1 MKIQTRLAAL
11 CALTL
16 AGCFSATPPAAF
28 CTSDLNCPD
37 GTHCDTSAKA
47 CIAGVVLTVSPASQ
61 EIGIGGSATI
71 AATVSGTSTTT
82 VQWSLQEPTGGTLHA
97 SGESIVFVSSGVMGT
112 FHVTATADADKSV
125 TATATVTVKPLSI
138 TPTSASVNVH
148 HTQQFSANGA
158 GGTWSVQESL
168 GGTITSSGLYTA
180 PAASGTFH
188 VSYSVAQASVTATVT
203 VLDAVA
209 VTVTPATATLF
220 TSASFQF
227 SATVANAGNN
237 TAVTWSVAGNAGSIN
252 RTTGLYT
259 APGVAGS
266 YTVTATSVADNS
278 ATGSAK
284 ITVVA
289 APVVT
294 VTPASAAVVE
304 GGKEQFTVSIA
315 NPPNGDLSVVWSVQE
330 TGGGSI
336 VASGNYTA
344 PATAGTYHV
353 IASCTSAATYTG
365 TATIT
370 VGPLQITPATANVQ
384 QGKTQQFTTNSPG
397 TWSVQESGG
406 GTIDATGLYTPPAGL
421 SSGTFHIILTAGGAT
436 ASATVTLVPA
446 IVVAISPTSATLFSG
461 QTQQFGASVMNA
473 SNTTVTWSLVE
484 SPASVAGTV
493 SASGLYTAGA
503 AGTVHLVAKASADP
517 TSSATAVITVNAAPK
532 VTISPAAPLA
542 LIGKTAQLTAT
553 VSNPPGGNSAV
564 TWSVMESGGPTVDGN
579 GLVTSGSMAGTFH
592 VIAALTAAPSYSAT
606 VQLRVTSG
614 PTAANSTLS
623 LPSAAA
629 HSDGQSA
636 LSVTITV
643 RDSTG
648 TALPGALVVLPQ
660 VSGVSFTA
668 TPGNTAAWKTSVFYG
683 DPAGAVILPQSGFV
697 AVAGSSGSFTFFV
710 SSLIAS
716 PTISALLCTSL
727 PCPQN
732 APTLSGSLDFHL
744 VSWQSATGGLAGA
757 DVNGLVSGPDAN
769 GASILY
775 LSTNDGV
782 YASTDQGTK
791 WTARNASLEGVPVGP
806 VSVGAGKV
814 LYTAALAQKRTSSQ
828 GNGGLFFSGD
838 FGATWT
844 LRPTPKDDTL
854 QAMAADPNTPGR
866 LIAGGYSTL
875 YQSNDQGLNWT
886 PVFLNNNSSRNANF
900 LLYDTVKAGAA
911 YAAGILYSGGTPTPF
926 IAGTTDGINWKDLG
940 AVIAGGTAFPCAH
953 NVSGFTEDSTGAFY
967 LSCPEGALYTSSD
980 AASWTLQSTGASG
993 VLFVGADGN
1002 LYASGGNFIRESNDG
1017 GKTFG
1022 NVQPGLPLNVSGLVV
1037 DPSSGAIYVGGH
1049 GITQG
1054 ESSGFGV
1061 ISSGNF
1067 TVSNSGL
1074 TSPSPLYGAVMAIDS
1089 SGIAVQF
1096 LNGKVWRSIDGGAN
1110 WTLNSTGLPNFQFG
1124 TSASIQVDATGAA
1137 SSNAA
1142 STAATY
1148 LLNGGRLF
1156 RSRGTSSNW
1165 SATNLPPAAAG
1176 GLGTLAADPVT
1187 SGTVY
1192 SLSYDNLHLSYST
1205 DYGDNWTTVATPPHN
1220 GGNIHLQAVRSQQ
1233 TKLTVLYFS
1242 FSQAQSETISGG
1254 LFKSTDSGATWT
1266 KLHDETPTTSDYN
1279 GYSPSPFDDK
1289 TFFFDEQGALSLTIN
1304 NFTNITQLSVSGQ
1317 LCGVDPVQQG
1327 SIYIFQN
1334 FGAGRFNFV
1343 RSPNNGQTAVSADAG
1358 IGVLTQSQL
1367 DLAFFPTAGQ
1377 ILAHARGRGFLRTT
1391 TSGQ

>member
-1 MKIQTRLAAL
+1 MSGNMKNQTRLAAL
-11 CALTL
+11 CALAL

-37 GTHCDTSAKA
+37 GTHCDTNAKA
-47 CIAGVVLTVSPASQ
+47 CVAGVVVTVSPASQ
-61 EIGIGGSATI
+61 AIGPGGSATI

-97 SGESIVFVSSGVMGT
+97 SGASLVFVSSGVMGT
-112 FHVTATADADKSV
+112 FHVTATADADKSA
-125 TATATVTVKPLSI
+125 TATATVTVNPLSI

-158 GGTWSVQESL
+158 GGTWSVQEPL

-188 VSYSVAQASVTATVT
+188 VSYAVAQASVTATVT

-227 SATVANAGNN
+227 NAAVANSGN

-266 YTVTATSVADNS
+266 YTVTATSVAENS

-284 ITVVA
+284 ITAVA

-304 GGKEQFTVSIA
+304 GGKAQFTVAIA

-330 TGGGSI
+330 AGGGT
-336 VASGNYTA
+336 VGASGNYTA

-353 IASCTSAATYTG
+353 IASCTSAAAYTG

-384 QGKTQQFTTNSPG
+384 QGKTQQFTGNGPG

-406 GTIDATGLYTPPAGL
+406 GTIDATGLYTPPASL
-421 SSGTFHIILTAGGAT
+421 SSGTFHIMLTAGGAT

-461 QTQQFGASVMNA
+461 QTQQFSASVMNA
-473 SNTTVTWSLVE
+473 SSTTVTWSLVE
-484 SPASVAGTV
+484 SPASVSGTV

-517 TSSATAVITVNAAPK
+517 SSSATAVITVNTAPK
-532 VTISPAAPLA
+532 VTISPASPLVV
-542 LIGKTAQLTAT
+542 IGKTVQLTAT
-553 VSNPPGGNSAV
+553 VTNPPGGNSAV
-564 TWSVMESGGPTVDGN
+564 VWIVAEGGGPVISGN
-579 GLVTSGSMAGTFH
+579 GLVTSGSTEGTYH
-592 VIAALTAAPSYSAT
+592 VTASLMSAPSYNAT
-606 VQLRVTSG
+606 VSLRVTSG
-614 PTAANSTLS
+614 PTAANSVLAIPTT
-623 LPSAAA
+623 AA
-629 HSDGQSA
+629 HSDGQSP

-643 RDSTG
+643 KDSTG
-648 TALPGALVVLPQ
+648 TALPGAMVVLPQ

-668 TPGNTAAWKTSVFYG
+668 QPGNSAAWMS
-683 DPAGAVILPQSGFV
+683 GALANASGVTLPQSGFV
-697 AVAGSSGSFTFFV
+697 GVTGATGNFNFLV
-710 SSLIAS
+710 SSLTAA
-716 PTISALLCTSL
+716 PMISALLCTSL

-732 APTLSGSLDFHL
+732 APTLSGALDFHL
-744 VSWQSATGGLAGA
+744 VSWQSASGGLAGA
-757 DVNGLVSGPDAN
+757 DVNGLVLGPDAS

-782 YASTDQGTK
+782 YASTNQGSS
-791 WTARNASLEGVPVGP
+791 WTARNASLEGVPVGA

-814 LYTAALAQKRTSSQ
+814 LYAVAGAQKRTSAQ
-828 GNGGLFFSGD
+828 GIGGLFFSADYGS
-838 FGATWT
+838 TWT
-844 LRPTPKDDTL
+844 LRQTPKDDFL
-854 QAMAADPNTPGR
+854 QTMAADPNTPGR
-866 LIAGGYSTL
+866 LIAGGYSAL
-875 YQSNDQGLNWT
+875 YQSDDQGLNWT
-886 PVFLNNNSSRNANF
+886 AMLPITNSSRNANF
-900 LLYDTVKAGAA
+900 LFYDTVKTGAA
-911 YAAGILYSGGTPTPF
+911 YAAGILYSGGTSAPF
-926 IAGTTDGINWKDLG
+926 IAGTTDGTTWKDLG
-940 AVIAGGTAFPCAH
+940 AVVAGGTTFPCSQ
-953 NVSGFTEDSTGAFY
+953 NVNGFIEDATGAFY
-967 LSCPEGALYTSSD
+967 LSCTEGALYTSSD
-980 AASWTLQSTGASG
+980 AASWTLQSTGSFG
-993 VLFVGADGN
+993 VLFAGADRN
-1002 LYASGGNFIRESNDG
+1002 LYTTGGNFIRESNDG

-1022 NVQPGLPLNVSGLVV
+1022 IVQPGSLPFSVSGLVV
-1037 DPSSGAIYVGGH
+1037 DPSTGALYLGGH

-1061 ISSGNF
+1061 ISSGNL
-1067 TVSNSGL
+1067 TISNAGL
-1074 TSPSPLYGAVMAIDS
+1074 TSPSPFYGAVMATDS

-1096 LNGKVWRSIDGGAN
+1096 LNGKVWRSVDGGAN
-1110 WTLNSTGLPNFQFG
+1110 WTLNSTGLPSFQFG
-1124 TSASIQVDATGAA
+1124 TGASIQVDATGAA
-1137 SSNAA
+1137 SNTV

-1148 LLNGGRLF
+1148 LLNGGALYRAH
-1156 RSRGTSSNW
+1156 GTSGNW
-1165 SATNLPPAAAG
+1165 KAAASSPPS
-1176 GLGTLAADPVT
+1176 GLGTLAADAVT
-1187 SGTVY
+1187 SGAVY
-1192 SLSYDNLHLSYST
+1192 SLSYDGAHMSYST
-1205 DYGDNWTTVATPPHN
+1205 NYGDSWTTVATPTHN
-1220 GGNIHLQAVRSQQ
+1220 NGIVHLQAIRSPQ
-1233 TKLTVLYFS
+1233 TQLNVLYFS
-1242 FSQAQSETISGG
+1242 FSQAQSGTSPGG
-1254 LFKSTDSGATWT
+1254 LFKSTDSGVTWT
-1266 KLHDETPTTSDYN
+1266 KLHDETPTTPDYN
-1279 GYSPSPFDDK
+1279 GYTPSPFDDQ
-1289 TFFFDEQGALSLTIN
+1289 TFFFDERGVPSLTIN
-1304 NFTNITQLSVSGQ
+1304 NFANITQLSVSGQ

-1327 SIYIFQN
+1327 SSYFFQN

-1343 RSPNNGQTAVSADAG
+1343 RSPNNGQSAVSADVG
-1358 IGVLTQSQL
+1358 IGVLTQSPL

-1377 ILAHARGRGFLRTT
+1377 ILAHVRGRGFLRTT